1 MKGEKEM
8 MERYNLAMEQIHAP
22 ESAKEKILQRRDE
35 KRSYGRG
42 TALRVALAAAC
53 LALLTAG
60 TAILYTALK
69 EPPPDESVLPVGH
82 SYEEL
87 LAFWSDPK
95 EAIGYYSSGIKAEPE
110 IYYKTH
116 EQSEGVQ
123 ESDIQKTNG
132 SYLWRIID
140 KTLFTFRL
148 DGKDTVLT
156 CKQTMPE
163 DVTPYELL
171 LFGNR
176 LAVIGKYSKDVPG
189 SDGGSTLHRTY
200 VLIYDLEDPSAP
212 LAMDPLWQSGSYLGC
227 RMIEEELY
235 LITQTSVKHGEE
247 DWEEEEGFPAF
258 HSRGDTE
265 ILEPEDIYLGE
276 AFGSKWISFTV
287 VSAINTREGEF
298 DVSKA
303 VLGGGSLVY
312 ASREHLYLVRQRKN
326 EEEANF
332 SDLYR
337 FSMDGENSR
346 LTGKG
351 RIEGSVLDQ
360 FSMDESN
367 GYLRVAVTVEK
378 RVPLDP
384 PNPYRPDFKYKVV
397 HNAVYVLDDQL
408 QVVGTVGN
416 IQPNERIYSARFNG
430 DLCYLVTFRKTDPLF
445 AIDLSEPSS
454 PKILSE
460 LKVTGF
466 SAYLYSYSEGL
477 LLGIGANG
485 DEDGKLLGWK
495 MSMFDVSDP
504 NNVTEIAVQLLGDQ
518 NGGNSGWNFTSYDHK
533 GWMISGD
540 RNLIGIVCPERIDK
554 NWKYSYR
561 LYSYDHDAR
570 EFRLMGEY
578 LPAGYHARGIYAGDY
593 CYVVS
598 EKDIIAIDLENYEV
612 VVKIDITQ

>member
-1 MKGEKEM
+1 M
-8 MERYNLAMEQIHAP
+8 MERYQKAMGRIHAP
-22 ESAKEKILQRRDE
+22 ASVKAKLLQEHTEQRPVGRR
-35 KRSYGRG
+35 RV
-42 TALRVALAAAC
+42 LRIALAAAC

-60 TAILYTALK
+60 TAVLYTAWR
-69 EPPPDESVLPVGH
+69 EPAPDESVLPVGH

-87 LAFWSDPK
+87 LTFWRNPK
-95 EAIGYYSSGIKAEPE
+95 ETLGYYSSSIKAEPE

-116 EQSEGVQ
+116 EQSKGVQ

-148 DGKDTVLT
+148 EGKDTVLT

-163 DVTPYELL
+163 GVIPYELL
-171 LFGNR
+171 LFGDR
-176 LAVIGKYSKDVPG
+176 LAVIGKYSKEIPG
-189 SDGGSTLHRTY
+189 SDDGSNLRRTY
-200 VLIYDLEDPSAP
+200 VLIYDLEDPAAP
-212 LAMDPLWQSGSYLGC
+212 LAMEPLWQSGSYVDC
-227 RMIEEELY
+227 RMIEDELY
-235 LITQTSVKHGEE
+235 LITQTSVKYDEE
-247 DWEEEEGFPAF
+247 DWEEEEGFPAI
-258 HSRGDTE
+258 HSKGDTE

-276 AFGSKWISFTV
+276 AFGSKWVSFTV
-287 VSAINTREGEF
+287 VSAINTRKGEF

-312 ASREHLYLVRQRKN
+312 ASQKHLYLVRQRKN
-326 EEEANF
+326 ENEDNF

-337 FSMDGENSR
+337 FSMDGKNSR

-378 RVPLDP
+378 RVSLDP
-384 PNPYRPDFKYKVV
+384 PNPYRPDFKYRVV
-397 HNAVYVLDDQL
+397 SNAVHVLDDQL

-416 IQPNERIYSARFNG
+416 IQPSERIYSARFNG
-430 DLCYLVTFRKTDPLF
+430 NLCYLVTYRKTDPLF
-445 AIDLSEPSS
+445 AIDLSDPAS
-454 PKILSE
+454 PKVLSE

-466 SAYLYSYSEGL
+466 SAYLYSYGEGL

-485 DEDGKLLGWK
+485 DQEGNLLGWK

-504 NNVTEIAVQLLGDQ
+504 HNVIEIAVQLLGDQ
-518 NGGNSGWNFTSYDHK
+518 KGGNSGWEFTSYDHK

-540 RNLIGIVCPERIDK
+540 RNLIGIVCTERIDK

-561 LYSYDHDAR
+561 LFSYDREAR
-570 EFRLMGEY
+570 EFRIMGEY
-578 LPAGYHARGIYAGDY
+578 LPKGYHARGIYAGDN
-593 CYVVS
+593 CYIVS
-598 EKDIIAIDLENYEV
+598 EKNIIVVDLESYEV
-612 VVKIDITQ
+612 VAEIDIAQ